1 MHALKNLIDSFVDSL
16 SFEKGYSSNTG
27 RAYLHDLNEF
37 VSFIVE
43 NSISDE
49 KKKTD
54 AISFLID
61 EVDGLAIRKYL
72 GALHKKNNK
81 TTIVRKLSAIRSFFK
96 YLVKRDIITDNPADT
111 VLSPKQDK
119 PIPVYLPVDNMFHLI
134 DSIKTDTLLGLRNC
148 AIVETLYSCGL
159 RVSELEGLNLSD
171 VDFSR
176 CLIRVTGKG
185 NRERILPI
193 GEKALAA
200 IKAYRERLDRES
212 GKSFNKRRPEEK
224 TALFLNKN
232 KRRLTVRSIA
242 RIVKKTAIES
252 GIALSVSPHAMRHSF
267 ATHML
272 DSGADLRAV
281 QEFLGHKSLSTTQ
294 KYTHVSIDK
303 LMEAYDKAHPRK

>member
-1 MHALKNLIDSFVDSL
+1 MVKKTEKSGGTILHALKNLIDSFVDSL

-185 NRERILPI
+185 NRE
-193 GEKALAA
+193 
-200 IKAYRERLDRES
+200 
-212 GKSFNKRRPEEK
+212 
-224 TALFLNKN
+224 
-232 KRRLTVRSIA
+232 
-242 RIVKKTAIES
+242 
-252 GIALSVSPHAMRHSF
+252 
-267 ATHML
+267 
-272 DSGADLRAV
+272 
-281 QEFLGHKSLSTTQ
+281 
-294 KYTHVSIDK
+294 
-303 LMEAYDKAHPRK
+303 